1 MKLRILL
8 PSAATLA
15 SPTGYNCKHTCFL
28 SKQNIVE
35 RKKTDKNI
43 SLETS
48 IFQILLESR

>member
-8 PSAATLA
+8 PPAATLA

-35 RKKTDKNI
+35 RKKNRQKHFLRNKYIPNTFR
-43 SLETS
+43 E
-48 IFQILLESR
+48 